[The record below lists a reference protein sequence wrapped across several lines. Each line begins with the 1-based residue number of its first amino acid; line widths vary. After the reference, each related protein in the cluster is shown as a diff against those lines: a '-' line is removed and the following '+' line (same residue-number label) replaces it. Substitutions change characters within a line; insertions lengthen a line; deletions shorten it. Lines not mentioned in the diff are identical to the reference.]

1 MEKET
6 KGLLSKILIIIG
18 IVAAVA
24 GIAFAVY
31 KFVIPKFIE
40 KYDELDDDDEDD
52 YYEVT
57 PEVEEQF
64 AE

>member
-1 MEKET
+1 MDKET
-6 KGLLSKILIIIG
+6 KGLLSKILIIVG

-31 KFVIPKFIE
+31 KFIVPKFIE
-40 KYDELDDDDEDD
+40 KYNELDDDDEDD

-57 PEVEEQF
+57 PEIADEF

>member
-1 MEKET
+1 MDKET
-6 KGLLSKILIIIG
+6 KGLLSKILIIVG

-31 KFVIPKFIE
+31 KFIVPKFIE
-40 KYDELDDDDEDD
+40 KYNELDDDDDD

-57 PEVEEQF
+57 PEIADEF